1 MKRIFSIALL
11 FVFLFQ
17 FVGYYFVYLGLR
29 HQARTEMISRLDA
42 RQYSSEET
50 ITLKIPFSLPYW
62 MDSKDYERVDGEF
75 QHEGQFYK
83 LVEQKLE
90 QDTLYVVCIRDNHEK
105 KLFDTMSDYAK
116 LANDLPTSSHQ
127 TLKLLSGLMKDY
139 VPSFQLEIALS
150 LGWSQPCSF
159 ADPSYSL
166 LSQSFPVSSP
176 PPEALC

>member
-1 MKRIFSIALL
+1 MKKIFSIALL

-29 HQARTEMISRLDA
+29 HQAKTEMISRLDA
-42 RQYSSEET
+42 RDYSQEET
-50 ITLKIPFSLPYW
+50 VTLKIPFALPYW

-90 QDTLYVVCIRDNHEK
+90 KDTLYVVCIRDTHEK

-139 VPSFQLEIALS
+139 VPGSSQHEITLSQGWTQECSYAEPSFT
-150 LGWSQPCSF
+150 
-159 ADPSYSL
+159 L
-166 LSQSFPVSSP
+166 LSQTSPVFSP
-176 PPEALC
+176 PPEA